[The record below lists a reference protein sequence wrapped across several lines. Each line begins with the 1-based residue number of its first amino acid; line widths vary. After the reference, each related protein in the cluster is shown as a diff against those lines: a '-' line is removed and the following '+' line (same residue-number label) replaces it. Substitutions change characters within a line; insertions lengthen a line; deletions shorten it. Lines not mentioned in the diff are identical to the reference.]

1 MIAYNYLGEAL
12 NLQDLFYENT
22 NFTYGRINNTN
33 YTIMR
38 IFKKRLDGNSQ
49 YPFVRNIYIPYQ
61 KPGQTAYELANSEGW
76 YLVING
82 GIGDGLVIENGVV
95 ITDKASG
102 DLLGQV
108 GAMPLT
114 INANGD
120 LGYVEADTT
129 GKGESY
135 VANGIVSAVCGF
147 FPIITNYENFQ
158 YPTDIPHTFDDPTWV
173 NCQRNVIGQFENGD
187 YCIITGEGR
196 SFANSTGFTIA
207 QLQDLCK
214 SIGLKFAYDLDG
226 GGSTE
231 TVLGKKLINQVYEGT
246 TGRTLATA
254 IVFNGLNQYL
264 IPSQT

>member
-1 MIAYNYLGEAL
+1 MIAYDYNGAPL
-12 NLQDLFYENT
+12 NSKDLFYENT
-22 NFTYGRINNTN
+22 KFSYGRVNNTN

-38 IFKKRLDGNSQ
+38 IFKKRLDGNNQ

-76 YLVING
+76 FLVTNG
-82 GIGDGLVIENGVV
+82 GIGDGLTIENGVV
-95 ITDKASG
+95 ITDKSSG

-114 INANGD
+114 INTSGD
-120 LGYVEADTT
+120 LGYVDADTT
-129 GKGESY
+129 GKGAQIVNSG
-135 VANGIVSAVCGF
+135 VVSAVCGF
-147 FPIITNYENFQ
+147 FPIIDNYENFS
-158 YPTDIPHTFDDPTWV
+158 YPTDIPHTFDDPNWV

-196 SFANSTGFTIA
+196 NYANSVGFTIP

-226 GGSTE
+226 GGSTQS
-231 TVLGKKLINQVYEGT
+231 VLGKKLINHAYEGT

-254 IVFNGLNQYL
+254 IVFNGKNTYQV
-264 IPSQT
+264 PNS